1 MSKKSNQHYVPQF
14 YFRLFSNDGKSICVF
29 NRKNGTHCPAASI
42 KGQASKHKFYG
53 SKEIEDVFSTLE
65 GVFSGPLRLLK
76 NCADLSE
83 LSENN
88 HLLMLQAI
96 AFQRA
101 RTLAARNSSQPM
113 NDKLIKLFLEVEI
126 NKSEDLSDD
135 QKRDYI
141 SYLELLEADP
151 LRFHLEQIKISID
164 QANLLGD
171 LIPILLENKTNR
183 PFIFSDSPVVFHNA
197 YYGRVKLRGVLG
209 FTTPGLQV
217 LLPLSESRALLLI
230 DPQCYSVKKIRTGN
244 VIHVRELRDIAA
256 INKLQ
261 IHSATTAIYFTNYNH
276 AEYVKGIWE
285 QESKK
290 LSENLVSVIEAPS
303 FEQNGDPRGEIVHS
317 FAPMLP
323 VNLNLSFLQHEILG
337 DDNYD
342 FSERSAYV

>member
-29 NRKNGTHCPAASI
+29 NRKNGTYCPAASI

-53 SKEIEDVFSTLE
+53 SKEVEDVFSTLE
-65 GVFSGPLRLLK
+65 GVLSGPLRLLK
-76 NCADLSE
+76 NCADLRE

-113 NDKLIKLFLEVEI
+113 NDKLTKLLLEIEI
-126 NKSEDLSDD
+126 NKSEELSDD

-141 SYLELLEADP
+141 SYLELIEADP

-164 QANLLGD
+164 QASLLGD

-183 PFIFSDSPVVFHNA
+183 PFIFSDSPAVFHNS
-197 YYGRVKLRGVLG
+197 YYRRVKLRGVLG

-217 LLPLSESRALLLI
+217 LLPLSESRALLLL

-256 INKLQ
+256 INRLQ
-261 IHSATTAIYFTNYNH
+261 IHSATTAIYFSNYNH

-285 QESKK
+285 QESIK

-303 FEQNGDPRGEIVHS
+303 FEHNGDPRGDIVHS
-317 FAPMLP
+317 FAPLLP
-323 VNLNLSFLQHEILG
+323 VNLNLSFLKHEVLG
-337 DDNYD
+337 DHDYY